1 MDLKDSSSR
10 SDFRKSLL
18 KMLKCAKMEKNNNNA
33 LILINSANVWA
44 E

>member
-1 MDLKDSSSR
+1 MKDGSRR
-10 SDFRKSLL
+10 SDFRKSEL
-18 KMLKCAKMEKNNNNA
+18 KMLKWAKMEKKNNA